1 MEIVKSYLL
10 KKKDVGYL
18 GSLNHEKFNL
28 GTEQKKCYLIFGK
41 IIIDWIVKILYLEIE
56 AFSYS

>member
-28 GTEQKKCYLIFGK
+28 GTEKKKCYLILIK
-41 IIIDWIVKILYLEIE
+41 IIID
-56 AFSYS
+56 